1 MKRVLVAFILT
12 ACAASFVQAQTIQMK
27 LGHYAAVTHP
37 GTVASKMFA
46 EGVEQRTQGK
56 IKITVYPDNELGTP
70 DDVLSKCIRGD
81 VDMALPYHGHLG
93 KYAKKFNCVMLPFV
107 FDSYAQADRVLDG
120 PFIAWAAPDLETT
133 GLVFLSNWE
142 WGFRNLTNSKRPV
155 NSAVDVRG
163 LMVRT
168 PPEPPLRAIMEAMG
182 TVVATVNFNDLRKA
196 LAEGVIDGQENP
208 VAVIYANRLYETQK
222 YLALTGHAYS
232 PMVHVIN
239 RKAWAKLT
247 PGQQGIVRE
256 ESNKAGEWMRKAIRE
271 AEAEQIEKLKQLG
284 VQVTYPD
291 KEGFKA
297 LMKPAYTRMAAVAGE
312 ENIQEFLKMVE
323 SAR

>member
-1 MKRVLVAFILT
+1 MKRVLAAFILT
-12 ACAASFVQAQTIQMK
+12 ACAVSFAQAQTIQMK

-56 IKITVYPDNELGTP
+56 IKIAVYPDNELGTP
-70 DDVLSKCIRGD
+70 DDVLSKCIRGT

-93 KYAKKFNCVMLPFV
+93 KYARKFYSVMLPYA

-120 PFIAWAAPDLETT
+120 PFMAWAAPELEAA

-142 WGFRNLTNSKRPV
+142 WGFRQVTSGRRPV
-155 NSAVDVRG
+155 DSAADMRG
-163 LMVRT
+163 LMIRT
-168 PPEPPLRAIMEAMG
+168 PPEPPLRATLEALG
-182 TVVATVNFNDLRKA
+182 AVVATVSFNDLLKA

-208 VAVIYANRLYETQK
+208 VAVIYSNRLYETQK
-222 YLALTGHAYS
+222 YLAMTGHAYS
-232 PMVHVIN
+232 TMVHVIN

-247 PGQQGIVRE
+247 PEQQGIVRE
-256 ESNKAGEWMRKAIRE
+256 ESAKAGEWMRKAIRE
-271 AEAEQIEKLKQLG
+271 AEAEQIEKLQQLG
-284 VQVTYPD
+284 IQVTYPD
-291 KEGFKA
+291 KAGFKA

-323 SAR
+323 TAR